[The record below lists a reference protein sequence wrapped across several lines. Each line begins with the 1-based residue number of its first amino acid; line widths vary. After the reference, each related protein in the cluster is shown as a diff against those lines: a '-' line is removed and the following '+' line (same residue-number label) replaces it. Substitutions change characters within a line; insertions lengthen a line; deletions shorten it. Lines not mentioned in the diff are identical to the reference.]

1 MSEVGHASSVAIVT
15 AAVGGMGSQCVRL
28 LAKDGWREL
37 LLCDLDDTRLEAVA
51 APLRTNGAKIAT
63 LAADITH
70 REFTSRLIDRLGP
83 RKIGALIHSA
93 GIAPQMAEP
102 TRVFEI
108 NLDASLR
115 LLGALRPRMAENS
128 AAVFF
133 ASIAGY
139 LPVSPE
145 AEAAF
150 ERPIPPE
157 GSMSLR
163 HFASDSNEAYLLS
176 KRAIIATVKREAK
189 AFGERNAR
197 LVSVSPGLDRHGND
211 SRCRKSADHPFA
223 GRRCRCAHGPAG
235 GSCGSVR
242 VPLFTGRQLHHRL
255 RSKGGWRRTG
265 GVGDMTALHRG
276 CVKTI
281 GPSKVHSRHAR

>member
-1 MSEVGHASSVAIVT
+1 MSEGGHASGVAIVT
-15 AAVGGMGSQCVRL
+15 GAVGGMGSECARL

-37 LLCDLDDTRLEAVA
+37 LLCDLDDARLEAVA
-51 APLRTNGAKIAT
+51 APLRKNGAKIAT
-63 LAADITH
+63 LAADITD
-70 REFTSRLIDRLGP
+70 REFTARLIDRLGP
-83 RKIGALIHSA
+83 REIGALIHSA

-128 AAVFF
+128 AAVLF

-197 LVSVSPGLDRHGND
+197 LVSVSPGLIDTAMTRGVENPLTI
-211 SRCRKSADHPFA
+211 RLLADAAVPRMGRPEEVAAACVFLCSPAASFITGCDLRVDGGELA
-223 GRRCRCAHGPAG
+223 GLG
-235 GSCGSVR
+235 
-242 VPLFTGRQLHHRL
+242 
-255 RSKGGWRRTG
+255 
-265 GVGDMTALHRG
+265 
-276 CVKTI
+276 I
-281 GPSKVHSRHAR
+281 

>member
-1 MSEVGHASSVAIVT
+1 MSEGGHASSVAIVT
-15 AAVGGMGSQCVRL
+15 GAVGGMGSQCARL

-197 LVSVSPGLDRHGND
+197 LVSVSPGLIDTAMTRGVENPLTI
-211 SRCRKSADHPFA
+211 RLLA
-223 GRRCRCAHGPAG
+223 GAAVARMGRPEEVAAACVFLCSPAASFITGCDLRVDG
-235 GSCGSVR
+235 GELAG
-242 VPLFTGRQLHHRL
+242 LG
-255 RSKGGWRRTG
+255 
-265 GVGDMTALHRG
+265 
-276 CVKTI
+276 I
-281 GPSKVHSRHAR
+281 